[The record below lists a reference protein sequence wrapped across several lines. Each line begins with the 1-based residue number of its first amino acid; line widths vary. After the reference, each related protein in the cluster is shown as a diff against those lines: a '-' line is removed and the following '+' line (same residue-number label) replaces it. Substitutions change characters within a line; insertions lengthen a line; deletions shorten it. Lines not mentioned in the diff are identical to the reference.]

1 MKSKDRNRNFKFNK
15 MNIDLTHLSER
26 KVGQRQTEKT
36 IYHNPRTNL
45 FGFGGDGIGF
55 VKYVKSRGGIQ
66 KRQNGFTKWYH
77 GSSNTLVE
85 AVRNIRKWYGLN
97 VSPTGWNKYR
107 VKYRS
112 LETNELVKALY
123 NEINK

>member
-1 MKSKDRNRNFKFNK
+1 MKA
-15 MNIDLTHLSER
+15 IDLTHLSDR
-26 KVGQRQTEKT
+26 KVGQRQTEIT

-45 FGFGGDGIGF
+45 FGMLTHLGGIGIGF
-55 VKYVKSRGGIQ
+55 VKYVKRRDEIV

-112 LETNELVKALY
+112 LQTNELVKALY

>member
-1 MKSKDRNRNFKFNK
+1 MY
-15 MNIDLTHLSER
+15 IDLTHLSER

-45 FGFGGDGIGF
+45 FGLGKDGIGF
-55 VKYVKSRGGIQ
+55 VKYVKSRGEIQ

-97 VSPTGWNKYR
+97 VSPSGWNKYR
-107 VKYRS
+107 VKYRN
-112 LETNELVKALY
+112 LETNELIKTLY

>member
-1 MKSKDRNRNFKFNK
+1 MD
-15 MNIDLTHLSER
+15 IDLTHLSER
-26 KVGQRQTEKT
+26 KVGQRQAEETV
-36 IYHNPRTNL
+36 YHKPQTNL
-45 FGFGGDGIGF
+45 FGFSGNTGIGF
-55 VKYVKSRGGIQ
+55 VKYVKSRGEIQ

-97 VSPTGWNKYR
+97 VSPNGWTKYR
-107 VKYRS
+107 VKYRN
-112 LETNELVKALY
+112 LETNELIKTLY